1 MKKQS
6 GIEKFSENIKKLINY
21 FKSEE
26 LSDEKFNELL
36 VRRNKINLSSIEQL
50 LNKLKTTDNPETKDL
65 IKLSRL
71 DRKAEYY
78 KDILDNP
85 KMFQQKKRFR
95 DFSHKIAV
103 LKNSFKR
110 KHPYIYKIAAVATK
124 TVSFTVGALGSMFMA
139 GASPEIASAQT
150 GRSGAENAYE
160 AERIKLKY
168 KLDRK
173 GNSRS
178 DASAQSE
185 KNSSLKEILSQD
197 SANHHSLNHIKTK
210 LNSKQPPKDV
220 QKPEIS
226 KKTKNPTQ
234 NPHISRDTREI

>member
-6 GIEKFSENIKKLINY
+6 GIEKFSENIKKLINF

-85 KMFQQKKRFR
+85 KMFQQK
-95 DFSHKIAV
+95 
-103 LKNSFKR
+103 N
-110 KHPYIYKIAAVATK
+110 
-124 TVSFTVGALGSMFMA
+124 VSAIF
-139 GASPEIASAQT
+139 
-150 GRSGAENAYE
+150 
-160 AERIKLKY
+160 
-168 KLDRK
+168 
-173 GNSRS
+173 
-178 DASAQSE
+178 
-185 KNSSLKEILSQD
+185 
-197 SANHHSLNHIKTK
+197 HTK
-210 LNSKQPPKDV
+210 LPY
-220 QKPEIS
+220 
-226 KKTKNPTQ
+226 
-234 NPHISRDTREI
+234 